1 SGKSTLMAAISFVV
15 AEKTSNLCVKKSEGP
30 HPWRAGGGGER
41 TFTRLIIGS
50 SSEYQ
55 IDNKV
60 VGLSEYSEELERL
73 DCWLF
78 FPRSG
83 YRQIAM
89 VKAEEGTQ
97 FNYHRK
103 KNITAERKEEKEEAE
118 CYQQLKDEVARAHV
132 QLQPFK
138 LYHTKAELEKLNREL
153 SQRNREDRKKMDH
166 IEEELKE
173 KKKDLDG

>member
-1 SGKSTLMAAISFVV
+1 SGKRGWRSGVDAFRLRPVTSVSKNLKDLIHGAPVGKAAANRAFVSMVYSEEAV
-15 AEKTSNLCVKKSEGP
+15 AN
-30 HPWRAGGGGER
+30 A
-41 TFTRLIIGS
+41 RLRGS

-73 DCWLF
+73 GISIEARNVLVF
-78 FPRSG
+78 
-83 YRQIAM
+83 QVQKIAM

-103 KNITAERKEEKEEAE
+103 KNITAERKEEKEE
-118 CYQQLKDEVARAHV
+118 
-132 QLQPFK
+132 
-138 LYHTKAELEKLNREL
+138 
-153 SQRNREDRKKMDH
+153 KMDH